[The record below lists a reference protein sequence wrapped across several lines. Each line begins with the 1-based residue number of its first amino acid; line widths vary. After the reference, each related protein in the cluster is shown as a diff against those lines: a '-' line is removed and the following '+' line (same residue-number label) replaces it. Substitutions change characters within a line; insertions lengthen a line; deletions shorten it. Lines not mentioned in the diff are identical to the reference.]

1 MSSLAGALVPWNTDD
16 SGVKQTEPEPEA
28 EAEQEDQEMED
39 LFGNEDDADI
49 AGKPDDAASP
59 AASSDNVPTPERER
73 RRAQEYEEEDA
84 PPEITVEVREALV
97 EFPNIPVPKSSNGD
111 NWVIRMP
118 NFVKVDSKPFHHET
132 YMGPEQ
138 EEDEAQQ
145 AETLREKSMSIKLKV
160 ENTVR
165 WKWTKD
171 AQDRDVSRRQSNSRI
186 IRWSDGTLSLRL
198 GKELFDI
205 NQTIDTSG
213 GKSFG
218 ASQSAAADPGAAKSQ
233 GLTYIV
239 AQHKRSQVLQA
250 EALVTGYM
258 TLRPTGM
265 QSETHRMLVRAVGQK
280 HNKVARLRM
289 APDPTMDPEREKIE
303 LMKQNAKKSKR
314 KADSEDGGR
323 HRRASRKSRGASVW
337 SDDDDDAGP
346 LYASDEDEDEG
357 GASSGRRAS
366 KHRPPEEDKKEKD
379 ADYQHDGFVVG
390 DSDDEDGSEG
400 GAGGKR
406 KYQEDELDRMDAQI
420 NESHT
425 TKRRRGSAGSK
436 EEPARQDQDE
446 VMDVES
452 EEEEDPDEHRV
463 RPLGR
468 TAGSRRRLQV
478 EEEEEDE

>member
-1 MSSLAGALVPWNTDD
+1 MSSLAGALVPWNTD
-16 SGVKQTEPEPEA
+16 VKQDAPA
-28 EAEQEDQEMED
+28 EAGQDEEMED
-39 LFGNEDDADI
+39 LFGNEDTEPHEAT
-49 AGKPDDAASP
+49 SP

-73 RRAQEYEEEDA
+73 RRAQEYEEEEA
-84 PPEITVEVREALV
+84 PPEITVEVREAMV
-97 EFPNIPVPKSSNGD
+97 EFPNIPVPKSSSGD

-165 WKWTKD
+165 WRWTKD
-171 AQDRDVSRRQSNSRI
+171 AEDHDRRQSNSRI

-205 NQTIDTSG
+205 NQSIDTSG

-218 ASQSAAADPGAAKSQ
+218 ASHPTQAAKSQ

-239 AQHKRSQVLQA
+239 AQHKRSQVLQS

-289 APDPTMDPEREKIE
+289 APDPTMDPEREKME
-303 LMKQNAKKSKR
+303 LMKLNARKSKK

-323 HRRASRKSRGASVW
+323 QRRSSRKSRGASVW
-337 SDDDDDAGP
+337 SDDDEDVGP
-346 LYASDEDEDEG
+346 TYASDEDEEDAVG
-357 GASSGRRAS
+357 SSGRRA
-366 KHRPPEEDKKEKD
+366 KHRPPDDEKKD
-379 ADYQHDGFVVG
+379 ADYQRDGFVV
-390 DSDDEDGSEG
+390 DTDDEEGSDV
-400 GAGGKR
+400 GANGKR
-406 KYQEDELDRMDAQI
+406 RHQDDDELDRIDAQI
-420 NESHT
+420 NQLHT

-436 EEPARQDQDE
+436 EEAPREDGDE

-468 TAGSRRRLQV
+468 TGGSRRRLQV
-478 EEEEEDE
+478 EEEEEEE

>member
-1 MSSLAGALVPWNTDD
+1 MSSLAGALQWNEAGQDD
-16 SGVKQTEPEPEA
+16 
-28 EAEQEDQEMED
+28 EMEDD
-39 LFGNEDDADI
+39 LFGNEEP
-49 AGKPDDAASP
+49 KPDEPELNFQSVASP
-59 AASSDNVPTPERER
+59 AASSDRLPTPERER

-97 EFPNIPVPKSSNGD
+97 EFPNIPVPKSSKGD

-160 ENTVR
+160 ENTMR
-165 WKWTKD
+165 WRWTKD
-171 AQDRDVSRRQSNSRI
+171 AEDRDIRQSNSRI

-205 NQTIDTSG
+205 NQSIDTSG

-218 ASQSAAADPGAAKSQ
+218 ASQSTPSQAGKSQ

-239 AQHKRSQVLQA
+239 AQHKRSQVLQS

-258 TLRPTGM
+258 SLQPTGM

-289 APDPTMDPEREKIE
+289 APDPTMDPEREKME
-303 LMKQNAKKSKR
+303 LLKQSAKRSKR
-314 KADSEDGGR
+314 KADSTDGGR
-323 HRRASRKSRGASVW
+323 SRKSSRKSRGDTVW
-337 SDDDDDAGP
+337 SDDDDDEPGP
-346 LYASDEDEDEG
+346 LYASDEEEEEG
-357 GASSGRRAS
+357 VGSSGRKS
-366 KHRPPEEDKKEKD
+366 KHRAPEEEKKDSE
-379 ADYQHDGFVVG
+379 YQLDGFVVG
-390 DSDDEDGSEG
+390 SDDEGSD
-400 GAGGKR
+400 AGNRGKHMD
-406 KYQEDELDRMDAQI
+406 DELDRMDAQI
-420 NESHT
+420 SEQTS
-425 TKRRRGSAGSK
+425 KRRRDSGSK
-436 EEPARQDQDE
+436 EEGPKADAMDE

-463 RPLGR
+463 RPVGR
-468 TAGSRRRLQV
+468 AGGTRRLHL
-478 EEEEEDE
+478 EEEEEEEE

>member
-1 MSSLAGALVPWNTDD
+1 MSSLAGALVQWNADEN
-16 SGVKQTEPEPEA
+16 VKKDAPPEE
-28 EAEQEDQEMED
+28 EMED
-39 LFGNEDDADI
+39 LFGNEDE
-49 AGKPDDAASP
+49 GSKAASP
-59 AASSDNVPTPERER
+59 TASSDLDNVPTPERER

-97 EFPNIPVPKSSNGD
+97 EFPNVPVPKSSND
-111 NWVIRMP
+111 ENWVIRMP

-145 AETLREKSMSIKLKV
+145 AETLREKSMSIKLMV
-160 ENTVR
+160 ENTV
-165 WKWTKD
+165 
-171 AQDRDVSRRQSNSRI
+171 RQSNSRI

-205 NQTIDTSG
+205 NQSIDTSG

-218 ASQSAAADPGAAKSQ
+218 ASQPTSGGKSQ

-239 AQHKRSQVLQA
+239 AQHKRSQVLQS

-289 APDPTMDPEREKIE
+289 APDPTMDPEREKME
-303 LMKQNAKKSKR
+303 LMKQNARKSKR

-323 HRRASRKSRGASVW
+323 QRRASRKSRGASVW
-337 SDDDDDAGP
+337 SDDEDDLGAAF
-346 LYASDEDEDEG
+346 ASDGDEEDPVG
-357 GASSGRRAS
+357 GSSGRRS
-366 KHRPPEEDKKEKD
+366 KHQKPPEEDAKD
-379 ADYQHDGFVVG
+379 ADYQRDGFVVDTDEEEG
-390 DSDDEDGSEG
+390 SD
-400 GAGGKR
+400 AGGKR
-406 KYQEDELDRMDAQI
+406 KHQDDELDRIDAQI
-420 NESHT
+420 NEIHS

-436 EEPARQDQDE
+436 EGASKEEPDE

-468 TAGSRRRLQV
+468 AGGSSRRLQI
-478 EEEEEDE
+478 EEEEEE

>member
-1 MSSLAGALVPWNTDD
+1 MSSLAGALVPWNTD
-16 SGVKQTEPEPEA
+16 GTTVKPDA
-28 EAEQEDQEMED
+28 VMEAEQDEEMED
-39 LFGNEDDADI
+39 LFGNEVEQAKQDD
-49 AGKPDDAASP
+49 PASP
-59 AASSDNVPTPERER
+59 AASSDNVSSAERER
-73 RRAQEYEEEDA
+73 RRAQEYEEEEA

-97 EFPNIPVPKSSNGD
+97 EFPNIPVPKSSNGA

-132 YMGPEQ
+132 YLGPEQ

-165 WKWTKD
+165 WRWTKD
-171 AQDRDVSRRQSNSRI
+171 AEDRDRRQSNSRI

-205 NQTIDTSG
+205 NQSIDTSG

-218 ASQSAAADPGAAKSQ
+218 ASQPTPAKKSQ

-239 AQHKRSQVLQA
+239 AQHKRSQVLQS

-258 TLRPTGM
+258 TLTPTGM

-289 APDPTMDPEREKIE
+289 APDPTVDLDREKME
-303 LMKQNAKKSKR
+303 LMKQNARKSKR
-314 KADSEDGGR
+314 KADSEGR
-323 HRRASRKSRGASVW
+323 QRRASRKSRGASVW
-337 SDDDDDAGP
+337 SDDDDEPGAV
-346 LYASDEDEDEG
+346 YASDEEEEEG
-357 GASSGRRAS
+357 AGSSRRRS
-366 KHRPPEEDKKEKD
+366 KHQPPDDDNKEKD

-390 DSDDEDGSEG
+390 DDDDEEGSE
-400 GAGGKR
+400 AGGKR
-406 KYQEDELDRMDAQI
+406 RHQDDELDRMDAQI
-420 NESHT
+420 NELHT
-425 TKRRRGSAGSK
+425 TKRRRGSTEDG
-436 EEPARQDQDE
+436 ARGDPDE

-452 EEEEDPDEHRV
+452 EEEEDDPDEHRV

-468 TAGSRRRLQV
+468 TGGSRRRLQL

>member
-1 MSSLAGALVPWNTDD
+1 
-16 SGVKQTEPEPEA
+16 
-28 EAEQEDQEMED
+28 MED
-39 LFGNEDDADI
+39 LFGNEDPDEA
-49 AGKPDDAASP
+49 KPEPEDRPEFSWLRRAASP

-73 RRAQEYEEEDA
+73 RRAQEYEEEEA

-138 EEDEAQQ
+138 EEEEAHQ

-160 ENTVR
+160 ENTMR
-165 WKWTKD
+165 WRWTKD
-171 AQDRDVSRRQSNSRI
+171 AEDRDCRQSNSRI

-205 NQTIDTSG
+205 NQSIDTSG

-218 ASQSAAADPGAAKSQ
+218 ASQPSQAQAGKSQ

-239 AQHKRSQVLQA
+239 AQHKRSQVLQS

-258 TLRPTGM
+258 SLRPTGM

-289 APDPTMDPEREKIE
+289 APDPTMDPEREKME
-303 LMKQNAKKSKR
+303 LMKLNAKKSKR
-314 KADSEDGGR
+314 KDAEDGGR
-323 HRRASRKSRGASVW
+323 QRRSSRKSRGASVW

-346 LYASDEDEDEG
+346 IYASDEDEDEG
-357 GASSGRRAS
+357 LGISSRRS
-366 KHRPPEEDKKEKD
+366 KHRAPEDDKKEKD
-379 ADYQHDGFVVG
+379 ANYQLDDFVVG
-390 DSDDEDGSEG
+390 SDDEGSDV
-400 GAGGKR
+400 GANGKR
-406 KYQEDELDRMDAQI
+406 RHQDDELDRMDAQI
-420 NESHT
+420 NLHT
-425 TKRRRGSAGSK
+425 AKRRRGSAGSK
-436 EEPARQDQDE
+436 EDASRNDADE

-452 EEEEDPDEHRV
+452 EEEEEDPDEHRV

-468 TAGSRRRLQV
+468 VGGSRRRLQL

>member
-1 MSSLAGALVPWNTDD
+1 MSSLAGALVPWNIDD
-16 SGVKQTEPEPEA
+16 KAVKQDAPQDE
-28 EAEQEDQEMED
+28 EMED
-39 LFGNEDDADI
+39 LFGNEDADESNPVI
-49 AGKPDDAASP
+49 YCRRRAASP
-59 AASSDNVPTPERER
+59 APSSDNVPTPERER

-97 EFPNIPVPKSSNGD
+97 EFPNVPVPKSSNGD

-165 WKWTKD
+165 WRWTKD
-171 AQDRDVSRRQSNSRI
+171 ADDRDRRQSNSRI

-205 NQTIDTSG
+205 NQSIDTSG
-213 GKSFG
+213 GNTFG
-218 ASQSAAADPGAAKSQ
+218 TSQPTAAAKSQ

-239 AQHKRSQVLQA
+239 AQHKRSQVLQS

-289 APDPTMDPEREKIE
+289 APDPTMDPEREKME
-303 LMKQNAKKSKR
+303 LMKLNAKKSKR

-323 HRRASRKSRGASVW
+323 QRRASRKSRGASVW
-337 SDDDDDAGP
+337 SDDEEDAVQGYP
-346 LYASDEDEDEG
+346 SDEDEDEG
-357 GASSGRRAS
+357 AGGSSRRRS
-366 KHRPPEEDKKEKD
+366 KHHQPPEEEKKEKD
-379 ADYQHDGFVVG
+379 ADYQRDGFVV
-390 DSDDEDGSEG
+390 DTDDEEGSD
-400 GAGGKR
+400 AGGTGKR
-406 KYQEDELDRMDAQI
+406 RHQDDELDRMDAQI
-420 NESHT
+420 NELHT

-436 EEPARQDQDE
+436 EEASREDPDE

-468 TAGSRRRLQV
+468 TGGSSRRLQI

>member
-16 SGVKQTEPEPEA
+16 KALKQDAPQDE
-28 EAEQEDQEMED
+28 EMED
-39 LFGNEDDADI
+39 LFGNEDAEES
-49 AGKPDDAASP
+49 K
-59 AASSDNVPTPERER
+59 
-73 RRAQEYEEEDA
+73 AQEYEEEDA

-97 EFPNIPVPKSSNGD
+97 EFPNVPVPKSSNGD

-165 WKWTKD
+165 WRWTKD
-171 AQDRDVSRRQSNSRI
+171 AEDRDRRQSNSRI
-186 IRWSDGTLSLRL
+186 IRWSDGSLSLRL

-205 NQTIDTSG
+205 NQSIDTSG

-218 ASQSAAADPGAAKSQ
+218 ASQSQPTSAGAGAGKSQ

-239 AQHKRSQVLQA
+239 AQHKRSQVLQS

-289 APDPTMDPEREKIE
+289 APDPTMDPEREKME
-303 LMKQNAKKSKR
+303 LMKLNARKSKR
-314 KADSEDGGR
+314 KADSEEGGR
-323 HRRASRKSRGASVW
+323 QRRSSRKSRGASVW
-337 SDDDDDAGP
+337 SDDEDDAGAV
-346 LYASDEDEDEG
+346 YASDEDEDEG
-357 GASSGRRAS
+357 AGGSSGRRS
-366 KHRPPEEDKKEKD
+366 KHHRPPTAEEDKKD
-379 ADYQHDGFVVG
+379 ADYQRDGFVV
-390 DSDDEDGSEG
+390 DTDDEEGSD
-400 GAGGKR
+400 AGGTGKR
-406 KYQEDELDRMDAQI
+406 RHQDDELDRMDAQI
-420 NESHT
+420 NELHT
-425 TKRRRGSAGSK
+425 TKRRRGSADSK
-436 EEPARQDQDE
+436 EEASREDADE

-468 TAGSRRRLQV
+468 TGRTGGSSRRLQI
-478 EEEEEDE
+478 EEEEEEE

>member
-1 MSSLAGALVPWNTDD
+1 MSSLAGALVPWNTDEKP
-16 SGVKQTEPEPEA
+16 VKDEAHPEA
-28 EAEQEDQEMED
+28 AQDEEMED
-39 LFGNEDDADI
+39 LFGNEDAEDS
-49 AGKPDDAASP
+49 KPDDPPSP

-73 RRAQEYEEEDA
+73 RRAQEYEEEEA

-97 EFPNIPVPKSSNGD
+97 EFPNIPVPKSSKGE

-160 ENTVR
+160 ENTMR
-165 WKWTKD
+165 WRWTKD
-171 AQDRDVSRRQSNSRI
+171 AEDRDRRQSNSRI

-205 NQTIDTSG
+205 NQSIDTSG

-218 ASQSAAADPGAAKSQ
+218 ASQSAQSAGKSQ

-239 AQHKRSQVLQA
+239 AQHKRSQVLQS

-258 TLRPTGM
+258 SLQPTGM

-289 APDPTMDPEREKIE
+289 APDPTMDPEREQME
-303 LMKQNAKKSKR
+303 LMKLNARKSKR
-314 KADSEDGGR
+314 KADSDGGR
-323 HRRASRKSRGASVW
+323 QRKASRKSRGASVW
-337 SDDDDDAGP
+337 SDDEEDAGP
-346 LYASDEDEDEG
+346 LSASDEEEERAG
-357 GASSGRRAS
+357 SSGRRS
-366 KHRPPEEDKKEKD
+366 KYHRDRPADEERQKD
-379 ADYQHDGFVVG
+379 AEYQFDGFVVR
-390 DSDDEDGSEG
+390 SDEEGSDGGGNGEG
-400 GAGGKR
+400 R
-406 KYQEDELDRMDAQI
+406 HQDDELDRLDAQI

-436 EEPARQDQDE
+436 EETRDQDGDE

-452 EEEEDPDEHRV
+452 EEEEDEHRV
-463 RPLGR
+463 RPVGR
-468 TAGSRRRLQV
+468 TGGSRRRLQI

>member
-16 SGVKQTEPEPEA
+16 KAVKQDAPQDE
-28 EAEQEDQEMED
+28 EMED
-39 LFGNEDDADI
+39 LFGNEDAEESKYVVARI
-49 AGKPDDAASP
+49 PAASP
-59 AASSDNVPTPERER
+59 TASSDNVPTPERER

-97 EFPNIPVPKSSNGD
+97 EFPNVPVPKSSNGE

-165 WKWTKD
+165 WRWTKD
-171 AQDRDVSRRQSNSRI
+171 ADDRDRRQSNSRI
-186 IRWSDGTLSLRL
+186 IRWSDGSLSLRL

-205 NQTIDTSG
+205 NQSIDTSG

-218 ASQSAAADPGAAKSQ
+218 ASQPTSAGKSQ

-239 AQHKRSQVLQA
+239 AQHKRSQVLQS

-289 APDPTMDPEREKIE
+289 APDPTMDPEREKME
-303 LMKQNAKKSKR
+303 LMKMNARKSKR

-323 HRRASRKSRGASVW
+323 QRRSSRKSRGASVW
-337 SDDDDDAGP
+337 SDDEDDGGAA
-346 LYASDEDEDEG
+346 YASDEDEEDGAG
-357 GASSGRRAS
+357 GSSGRRS
-366 KHRPPEEDKKEKD
+366 KHRPPEEDKKD
-379 ADYQHDGFVVG
+379 ADYQRDGFVV
-390 DSDDEDGSEG
+390 DTDDEEGSET
-400 GAGGKR
+400 GKR
-406 KYQEDELDRMDAQI
+406 KHQDDELDRMDAQI
-420 NESHT
+420 NELHT

-436 EEPARQDQDE
+436 EEASREEEE

-468 TAGSRRRLQV
+468 TGRTGGSSRRLQI
-478 EEEEEDE
+478 EEEEEE

>member
-1 MSSLAGALVPWNTDD
+1 MSSLAGALVPWNTD
-16 SGVKQTEPEPEA
+16 GPAVKHDATESENDE
-28 EAEQEDQEMED
+28 EMED
-39 LFGNEDDADI
+39 LFGNEDEEQP
-49 AGKPDDAASP
+49 KQEEAASP
-59 AASSDNVPTPERER
+59 AASSDNVSTAERER
-73 RRAQEYEEEDA
+73 RRAQEYEEEEA
-84 PPEITVEVREALV
+84 PPEITVEVREAQV
-97 EFPNIPVPKSSNGD
+97 EFPNIPIPKSSNGQ

-160 ENTVR
+160 ENT
-165 WKWTKD
+165 
-171 AQDRDVSRRQSNSRI
+171 RRQSNSRI

-205 NQTIDTSG
+205 NQSIDTSG

-218 ASQSAAADPGAAKSQ
+218 ASQPAQAGKSQ

-239 AQHKRSQVLQA
+239 AQHKRSQVLQS

-289 APDPTMDPEREKIE
+289 APDPTMDLDREKME
-303 LMKQNAKKSKR
+303 LMKQSARKSKR
-314 KADSEDGGR
+314 KADSEGR
-323 HRRASRKSRGASVW
+323 QRRASRKSRGDSMW
-337 SDDDDDAGP
+337 SDDEDDAGAM
-346 LYASDEDEDEG
+346 YASDDEEEEG
-357 GASSGRRAS
+357 AGGPGRRS
-366 KHRPPEEDKKEKD
+366 KHRPPDDDKKEN

-390 DSDDEDGSEG
+390 DSDDEDGSE
-400 GAGGKR
+400 AGGKR
-406 KYQEDELDRMDAQI
+406 RHQDDELDRMDAQI

-425 TKRRRGSAGSK
+425 TKRRRGSAEDAGR
-436 EEPARQDQDE
+436 EDPDE

-452 EEEEDPDEHRV
+452 EEEDPDEHRV

-468 TAGSRRRLQV
+468 TGGSRRRLQV

>member
-1 MSSLAGALVPWNTDD
+1 MSSLAGALVPWNTDPAPAP
-16 SGVKQTEPEPEA
+16 VKQTEHV
-28 EAEQEDQEMED
+28 EDEEMED
-39 LFGNEDDADI
+39 LFGNDEAEPS
-49 AGKPDDAASP
+49 KPDEAASP
-59 AASSDNVPTPERER
+59 AASSDNIPTPERER

-97 EFPNIPVPKSSNGD
+97 EFPNIPIPKSSNGD

-160 ENTVR
+160 ENTMR
-165 WKWTKD
+165 WRWTKD
-171 AQDRDVSRRQSNSRI
+171 AEDHDRRQSNSRI

-205 NQTIDTSG
+205 NQSIDTSG

-218 ASQSAAADPGAAKSQ
+218 ASQPAHVGKSQ

-289 APDPTMDPEREKIE
+289 APDPTVDPEMEKNE

-314 KADSEDGGR
+314 KTDSADGGR
-323 HRRASRKSRGASVW
+323 SRRASRKSRGASVW
-337 SDDDDDAGP
+337 SDDDDEPGP
-346 LYASDEDEDEG
+346 LYASDEDEEEG
-357 GASSGRRAS
+357 GAGSSRHRS
-366 KHRPPEEDKKEKD
+366 KHHRPIPEDDKKEKD

-400 GAGGKR
+400 GASGKR
-406 KYQEDELDRMDAQI
+406 KHMDDELDRMDAQI
-420 NESHT
+420 NELHT

-436 EEPARQDQDE
+436 EEAPREEPEEE

-468 TAGSRRRLQV
+468 TGGSRRRLQV
-478 EEEEEDE
+478 EEEEDE

>member
-1 MSSLAGALVPWNTDD
+1 MSSLAGALVPWKTDD
-16 SGVKQTEPEPEA
+16 VPVKHDEA
-28 EAEQEDQEMED
+28 AHDEEMED
-39 LFGNEDDADI
+39 LFGNEDQDDPPPDE
-49 AGKPDDAASP
+49 AGSP

-97 EFPNIPVPKSSNGD
+97 EFPNIPVPKSSGGD
-111 NWVIRMP
+111 HWVIRMP
-118 NFVKVDSKPFHHET
+118 NFVKVDSKPFHPET

-165 WKWTKD
+165 WRWIKD
-171 AQDRDVSRRQSNSRI
+171 ADDRDRRQSNSRI

-205 NQTIDTSG
+205 NQSIDTSG

-218 ASQSAAADPGAAKSQ
+218 ASQPANAGKSQ

-239 AQHKRSQVLQA
+239 AQHKRSQVLQS

-289 APDPTMDPEREKIE
+289 APDPTTDPEREKME
-303 LMKQNAKKSKR
+303 LMKLNARKSKR
-314 KADSEDGGR
+314 KADSEGGGR
-323 HRRASRKSRGASVW
+323 QKRSSRKSRGASVW
-337 SDDDDDAGP
+337 SDDEEDAGP
-346 LYASDEDEDEG
+346 MYASDEDEEDG
-357 GASSGRRAS
+357 VGSSGRRS
-366 KHRPPEEDKKEKD
+366 KFRPPVEKEKD
-379 ADYQHDGFVVG
+379 ADYQRDGFVV
-390 DSDDEDGSEG
+390 DSDEEEASDGG
-400 GAGGKR
+400 GNGKR
-406 KYQEDELDRMDAQI
+406 KHQDDELDRMDAQI
-420 NESHT
+420 NEQHN

-436 EEPARQDQDE
+436 EEAPREEDADE

-452 EEEEDPDEHRV
+452 EEEEDPEEHRV

-468 TAGSRRRLQV
+468 TGSRRRLQI

>member
-1 MSSLAGALVPWNTDD
+1 MSSLAGALVPLNADEP
-16 SGVKQTEPEPEA
+16 VKHPEA
-28 EAEQEDQEMED
+28 EAEQEDEEMED
-39 LFGNEDDADI
+39 LFGNDEDAEMP
-49 AGKPDDAASP
+49 GKPEDPASP

-73 RRAQEYEEEDA
+73 RRAQEYEEEEA

-160 ENTVR
+160 ENT
-165 WKWTKD
+165 
-171 AQDRDVSRRQSNSRI
+171 RRQSNSRI

-205 NQTIDTSG
+205 NQSIDTSG

-218 ASQSAAADPGAAKSQ
+218 ASQPAAEAGTAKSQ

-289 APDPTMDPEREKIE
+289 APDPTMDPEREKAE
-303 LMKQNAKKSKR
+303 LLKQNAKKSKR
-314 KADSEDGGR
+314 KADTEDGGR
-323 HRRASRKSRGASVW
+323 QRRSSRKSRGASVW
-337 SDDDDDAGP
+337 SDDEDDAGP

-366 KHRPPEEDKKEKD
+366 KHRPPADDEKKEKD

-390 DSDDEDGSEG
+390 DSDDEDGSDAG
-400 GAGGKR
+400 GGGKR

-436 EEPARQDQDE
+436 EEPAREDPDE

-468 TAGSRRRLQV
+468 TGGSRRRLQL